1 MGACQGR
8 VMINRRKLLVALGA
22 GALAVPFAAFSQQGN
37 KSVVVGV
44 LRSSDQLSSQGRI
57 AAFKQ
62 GLQELG
68 YIEGK
73 NLTLHLRFSDGKAE
87 RLAALAEELVKLKV
101 DIIMAAD
108 TSATR
113 AAQRA
118 TKVIP
123 IVIGTSTDPVA
134 SGLVASLARPGGN
147 TTGLSNMASDTGPKR
162 LELLVALVPK
172 MSRVAIL
179 LNPSNPSTR
188 AELKNLEEA
197 NKHFGLKLLVLE
209 VKTPEQIGQ
218 AFAAMVKQR
227 TEGVVITSES
237 LFSQQRVQI
246 AELAAKYRLPSIAFR
261 AEYAQA
267 GVLMSY
273 GPNVNESYRRAATY
287 VDKILK
293 GTKPG
298 DLAVEQATRFDLV
311 INVKTAKA
319 LGITIPQ
326 SLLAR
331 ADEVIR

>member
-1 MGACQGR
+1 MS
-8 VMINRRKLLVALGA
+8 RRDTVLALVALGA
-22 GALAVPFAAFSQQGN
+22 GALAAPFEAFSQQVKN
-37 KSVVVGV
+37 TVVVGV
-44 LRSSDQLSSQGRI
+44 LRSSDQLSSQARI
-57 AAFKQ
+57 DAFKQ

-87 RLAALAEELVKLKV
+87 RLAALAEELVQLKV

-162 LELLVALVPK
+162 LQLLVTLVPK

-179 LNPSNPSTR
+179 LNPSNPASR
-188 AELKNLEEA
+188 AELKNIEEA
-197 NKHFGLKLLVLE
+197 NKHLGLKLLVLE
-209 VKTPEQIGQ
+209 VKTPEEIGQ
-218 AFAAMVKQR
+218 AFATMVKQR
-227 TEGVVITSES
+227 AEGLVITSES

-246 AELAAKYRLPSIAFR
+246 AELAVKYRLPSIAFR
-261 AEYAQA
+261 VEFSEA
-267 GVLMSY
+267 GVLMNY
-273 GPNVNESYRRAATY
+273 GPSATASYRHAATY

-293 GTKPG
+293 GAKPG
-298 DLAVEQATRFDLV
+298 DLPIEQAIKFDLV
-311 INVKTAKA
+311 INRKTAKA
-319 LGITIPQ
+319 LGLTIPQ
-326 SLLAR
+326 SLLMN
-331 ADEVIR
+331 ADRVIE

>member
-1 MGACQGR
+1 MN
-8 VMINRRKLLVALGA
+8 NRRKLVIALGA
-22 GALAVPFAAFSQQGN
+22 GALTAPFASFAQQVK

-44 LRSSDQLSSQGRI
+44 LRSSDQLSSQARI

-73 NLTLHLRFSDGKAE
+73 NLTLQLRFADGKTE
-87 RLAALAEELVKLKV
+87 RLAVLAEELVKSKV

-118 TKVIP
+118 TKDIP

-134 SGLVASLARPGGN
+134 NGLVASLAHPGGN
-147 TTGLSNMASDTGPKR
+147 TTGLSSMLTDTGPKR
-162 LELLVALVPK
+162 LELLVAVVPK

-179 LNPSNPSTR
+179 LNSSNPGMR
-188 AELKNLEEA
+188 AQRKTLEEA
-197 NKHFGLKLLVLE
+197 
-209 VKTPEQIGQ
+209 TTQIGLILVALEAATSAQIRQ
-218 AFAAMVKQR
+218 AFATMAKQR
-227 TEGVVITSES
+227 VEGVIFTSDS

-246 AELAAKYRLPSIAFR
+246 AELAAKYRLPSIAARTEFG
-261 AEYAQA
+261 EA

-273 GPNVNESYRRAATY
+273 GPDATEGYRRAATY

-293 GTKPG
+293 GAKPG
-298 DLAVEQATRFDLV
+298 DLPVEQPTTFELIV
-311 INVKTAKA
+311 NMKTAKA
-319 LGITIPQ
+319 LGIKIPNSILVQ
-326 SLLAR
+326 ATK
-331 ADEVIR
+331 VIE

>member
-1 MGACQGR
+1 M
-8 VMINRRKLLVALGA
+8 NRRDTVLALLSLGA
-22 GALAVPFAAFSQQGN
+22 GTFAVPFAVFSQQV
-37 KSVVVGV
+37 KKMVVVGV
-44 LRSSDQLSSQGRI
+44 LRSSDQVSSQARI
-57 AAFKQ
+57 DAFKQ

-73 NLTLHLRFSDGKAE
+73 NLTLHLRFSDGNAE
-87 RLAALAEELVKLKV
+87 RLAALAAELVQLKV

-108 TSATR
+108 TVATR

-162 LELLVALVPK
+162 LQLLVALVPK

-179 LNPSNPSTR
+179 LNPSNPASR
-188 AELKNLEEA
+188 AELENIEEA

-209 VKTPEQIGQ
+209 VKTPGQIGQ
-218 AFAAMVKQR
+218 AFATMVKQR
-227 TEGVVITSES
+227 AEGVVITSES

-246 AELAAKYRLPSIAFR
+246 AELALKYRLPSIAFR
-261 AEYAQA
+261 AEFAEA
-267 GVLMSY
+267 GVLMNY
-273 GPNVNESYRRAATY
+273 GPNANASYRHAAIY

-293 GTKPG
+293 GAKPG
-298 DLAVEQATRFDLV
+298 DLPIEQATKFDLV
-311 INVKTAKA
+311 INRKTAKA

-326 SLLAR
+326 SLLMN
-331 ADEVIR
+331 ADRVIE

>member
-1 MGACQGR
+1 M
-8 VMINRRKLLVALGA
+8 
-22 GALAVPFAAFSQQGN
+22 
-37 KSVVVGV
+37 VGV
-44 LRSSDQLSSQGRI
+44 LRSSDQLSSQARI
-57 AAFKQ
+57 DAFKQ

-87 RLAALAEELVKLKV
+87 RLAALAEELVQLKV

-162 LELLVALVPK
+162 LQLLVTLVPK

-179 LNPSNPSTR
+179 LNPSNPASR
-188 AELKNLEEA
+188 AELKNIEEA
-197 NKHFGLKLLVLE
+197 NKHLGLKLLVLE
-209 VKTPEQIGQ
+209 VKTPEEIGQ
-218 AFAAMVKQR
+218 AFATMVKQR
-227 TEGVVITSES
+227 AEGLVITSES

-246 AELAAKYRLPSIAFR
+246 AELAVKYRLPSIAFR
-261 AEYAQA
+261 VEFSEA
-267 GVLMSY
+267 GVLMNY
-273 GPNVNESYRRAATY
+273 GPSATASYRHAATY

-293 GTKPG
+293 GAKPG
-298 DLAVEQATRFDLV
+298 DLPIEQAIKFDLV
-311 INVKTAKA
+311 INRKTAKA
-319 LGITIPQ
+319 LGLTIPQ
-326 SLLAR
+326 SLLMN
-331 ADEVIR
+331 ADRVIE